1 MAKTINPNT
10 DMPVSTAA
18 DGVCPLESLAR
29 EFLSPARE
37 KAMDRALQLARGEA
51 S

>member
-29 EFLSPARE
+29 EFHRQGRKQWTARYSSPA
-37 KAMDRALQLARGEA
+37 GEA